1 MASMSGPH
9 YLANKG
15 STGNVTGAAMGI
27 NPDAE
32 EVAVQF
38 VVEAVGATP
47 TVTWKVQGSLDGS
60 NWVDAAYITPA
71 SATPAVAAKTL
82 TAVGVDIIFLDNPHV
97 RQYKFLRLVVTANTN
112 VTYRCELYLTDL
124 E

>member
-15 STGNVTGAAMGI
+15 STGNVTSAALLA

-32 EVAVQF
+32 EMAVQF
-38 VVEAVGATP
+38 VVEAAGATP
-47 TVTWKVQGSLDGS
+47 TVTWKVQGSLDGV
-60 NWVDAAYITPA
+60 NYVDVSYITPA
-71 SATPAVAAKTL
+71 TSVAAVAAKTL
-82 TAVGVDIIFLDNPHV
+82 TAVGVDIIFLDQPAT
-97 RQYKFLRLVVTANTN
+97 RQYKFLRLVVSANTN
-112 VTYRCELYLTDL
+112 ITYRCELYLTDL

>member
-15 STGNVTGAAMGI
+15 STGNVTSAAMGI

-32 EVAVQF
+32 EIAVQF

-60 NWVDAAYITPA
+60 NWVDVSYITP
-71 SATPAVAAKTL
+71 SSGTPAATEKTL
-82 TAVGVDIIFLDNPHV
+82 TAVGVDIIFLDQPAT
-97 RQYKFLRLVVTANTN
+97 RQYKSLRLVVTANTN
-112 VTYRCELYLTDL
+112 VTFRCELYLTDL